1 MNPFVASPSTTIT
14 TTTRQ
19 PTTTRPRGSIL
30 FFERTTTRAPSSGR
44 SETGCRAVGRWRGRP
59 GMDAWCSSNCRRFH
73 CPRGV
78 CTCESPRWQNKLPFI
93 FCVGRVGN
101 RINEWFEAGQEL
113 EGGWRSDVETLD
125 TVTSQV
131 ITFGT
136 IYHLTHQAQ
145 VQIFI
150 IERIIIC
157 VMESWCQ
164 HQPSYFHML
173 ITNHLGLITIT
184 DTISPAPT
192 ELRSWEVLE
201 LRQDWG
207 WANNNDL
214 YLRGCDWQ
222 LPWPVSS

>member
-78 CTCESPRWQNKLPFI
+78 CTCDSPRWQNKLPFI

-113 EGGWRSDVETLD
+113 EGGGRWRLWILLRRRLLLLAPS
-125 TVTSQV
+125 
-131 ITFGT
+131 T
-136 IYHLTHQAQ
+136 I
-145 VQIFI
+145 
-150 IERIIIC
+150 
-157 VMESWCQ
+157 W
-164 HQPSYFHML
+164 L
-173 ITNHLGLITIT
+173 IKLKSKFL
-184 DTISPAPT
+184 S
-192 ELRSWEVLE
+192 
-201 LRQDWG
+201 
-207 WANNNDL
+207 
-214 YLRGCDWQ
+214 LRGS
-222 LPWPVSS
+222 LYA

>member
-1 MNPFVASPSTTIT
+1 MNPFVASSPTTIT

-113 EGGWRSDVETLD
+113 EGGGDSGYCYVAGYYFWHHLPSDSSSSSPNFYHWEDHYMRNGVLMPTSTKLFSHAHHKSSWTDYNYWYHFSCSDGTPELGGARVEAGL
-125 TVTSQV
+125 
-131 ITFGT
+131 
-136 IYHLTHQAQ
+136 
-145 VQIFI
+145 
-150 IERIIIC
+150 R
-157 VMESWCQ
+157 
-164 HQPSYFHML
+164 
-173 ITNHLGLITIT
+173 LGK
-184 DTISPAPT
+184 
-192 ELRSWEVLE
+192 
-201 LRQDWG
+201 
-207 WANNNDL
+207 
-214 YLRGCDWQ
+214 
-222 LPWPVSS
+222 